1 MEKIGIDVH
10 KVASQ
15 VCIRTEDG
23 AFVEQRI
30 ATTREAFAKHLG
42 GRARA
47 RVLVEASTESEWVAR
62 CLEALGHEV
71 IVADPNFA
79 PMYATR
85 SRKIKTDRRDA
96 RALCE
101 ACALGA
107 YRAAHRRSDAACDR
121 RAQVAVRAAL
131 VSSRTKYISLARA
144 LARQEGCR
152 IGSGSA
158 GTFVPRAQAQELPAP
173 VRDRLAPLLTAIA
186 GVTAQLTAIDKA
198 LAQAVRAD
206 VVAQRFCTAP
216 GIGPVTALTFEAV
229 VDNVARFGS
238 AKEVRAYVGL
248 VPREQSS
255 GEQRLRGRITK
266 AGNARL
272 RTLLV
277 EAAWSILRYQHEAT
291 RPLRA
296 WALRIAGRR
305 GKRIAAVALARKLAG
320 ILYAMWRDGSDFGQP
335 ARRRTAVAA

>member
-1 MEKIGIDVH
+1 METIGIDVH

-15 VCIRTEDG
+15 LCIRTDEG
-23 AFVEQRI
+23 GFLEQRI
-30 ATTREAFAKHLG
+30 PTTHAAFAKHVG

-47 RVLVEASTESEWVAR
+47 RVLLESSTESEWVAR

-107 YRAAHRRSDAACDR
+107 YRAAHRSSEVARGR

-144 LARQEGCR
+144 LVRQEGYR
-152 IGSGSA
+152 VGSGGA
-158 GTFVPRAQAQELPAP
+158 GTFVTRVQAQELPEP
-173 VRDRLAPLLTAIA
+173 VRARLAPLLTAMTGLNAQI
-186 GVTAQLTAIDKA
+186 TALDQA
-198 LAQAVRAD
+198 LAQVVRAD
-206 VVAQRFCTAP
+206 AVAYRLCTVP
-216 GIGPVTALTFEAV
+216 GIGPVTAITFVAV
-229 VDNVARFGS
+229 VDHVARFDS
-238 AKEVRAYVGL
+238 AKEGRAYGGL
-248 VPREQSS
+248 VPRERSS
-255 GEQRLRGRITK
+255 GEQRFRGRITK

-277 EAAWSILRYQHEAT
+277 EAAWSILRYDHDAT
-291 RPLRA
+291 RSLRE
-296 WALRIAGRR
+296 WALRSAVRR

-320 ILYAMWRDGSDFGQP
+320 ILYAMWRDGSEFGQP
-335 ARRRTAVAA
+335 APRRTAVAA

>member
-15 VCIRTEDG
+15 LCIRTDDG
-23 AFVEQRI
+23 PFVEQRI
-30 ATTREAFAKHLG
+30 PTTREAFAKYLG
-42 GRARA
+42 RRARA
-47 RVLVEASTESEWVAR
+47 RILLEASTESEWVAR
-62 CLEALGHEV
+62 CLETLGHEV

-85 SRKIKTDRRDA
+85 SRTIKTDRRDA

-101 ACALGA
+101 ACEVGA
-107 YRAAHRRSDAACDR
+107 YRAAHRSSEAARGR
-121 RAQVAVRAAL
+121 RAQVAVRAVL

-158 GTFVPRAQAQELPAP
+158 GTFVARVQAQDLPAD
-173 VRDRLAPLLTAIA
+173 VRARLAPLLTAIA
-186 GVTAQLTAIDKA
+186 GVTKQLVALDKA
-198 LAQAVRAD
+198 LAQIVRAD
-206 VVAQRFCTAP
+206 AVAQRLCTVP
-216 GIGPVTALTFEAV
+216 GIGPVTAITFEAV
-229 VDNVARFGS
+229 VDTVARFGN

-248 VPREQSS
+248 VPREWSS

-266 AGNARL
+266 AGHARL

-277 EAAWSILRYQHEAT
+277 EAAWSILRYEHAETQT
-291 RPLRA
+291 LRA
-296 WALRIAGRR
+296 WALRIAARR

-320 ILYAMWRDGSDFGQP
+320 VLYAMWRDGSDFGQP
-335 ARRRTAVAA
+335 ACRRPAVAA

>member
-15 VCIRTEDG
+15 LCIRTDDG
-23 AFVEQRI
+23 GFVEQRI
-30 ATTREAFAKHLG
+30 ATTHAAFAKHLG

-47 RVLVEASTESEWVAR
+47 RVLLESSTESEWVAR

-101 ACALGA
+101 ACELGA
-107 YRAAHRRSDAACDR
+107 YRAAHRSSDAARGR
-121 RAQVAVRAAL
+121 RAQVAVREAL
-131 VSSRTKYISLARA
+131 VSSRTKYIALARA
-144 LARQEGCR
+144 LVRQEGHR
-152 IGSGSA
+152 VGSGSA
-158 GTFVPRAQAQELPAP
+158 GTFVTRVEAQELPEP
-173 VRDRLAPLLTAIA
+173 VRARIAPLLTALR
-186 GVTAQLTAIDKA
+186 GLTAQIAALDKE
-198 LAQAVRAD
+198 LAQSARAD
-206 VVAQRFCTAP
+206 AVAHRLCTVP
-216 GIGPVTALTFEAV
+216 GIGPVTATTFVAV
-229 VDNVARFGS
+229 VDSVARFDS

-248 VPREQSS
+248 VPRELSS
-255 GEQRLRGRITK
+255 GELRLRGRITK
-266 AGNARL
+266 AGNRRL

-277 EAAWSILRYQHEAT
+277 EAAWSILRYEHTETQAV
-291 RPLRA
+291 RA
-296 WALRIAGRR
+296 WALRIAARR

-320 ILYAMWRDGSDFGQP
+320 ILYAMWRDSSDFGQP
-335 ARRRTAVAA
+335 ARRCTAVAA

>member
-15 VCIRTEDG
+15 VCIRREDG
-23 AFVEQRI
+23 AFIEQRI
-30 ATTREAFAKHLG
+30 ATTRAAFAKVFEG
-42 GRARA
+42 RVRARI
-47 RVLVEASTESEWVAR
+47 VLEASTESEWVAR
-62 CLEALGHEV
+62 CLEGLGHEV

-101 ACALGA
+101 ACELGA
-107 YRAAHRRSDAACDR
+107 YRAAHRSSAAARGR

-158 GTFVPRAQAQELPAP
+158 GTFVPRAHTQELPAD
-173 VRDRLAPLLTAIA
+173 VRARIAPLLTAI
-186 GVTAQLTAIDKA
+186 GGITKQLAALDKT
-198 LAQAVRAD
+198 LAQVVRTDA
-206 VVAQRFCTAP
+206 VAQRLCTVP
-216 GIGPVTALTFEAV
+216 GIGPVTAITFGAV
-229 VDNVARFGS
+229 VDNVARFGN

-248 VPREQSS
+248 VPREWSS

-266 AGNARL
+266 AGHGRL

-277 EAAWSILRYQHEAT
+277 EAAWSILRYEHEAT
-291 RPLRA
+291 RPLRD
-296 WALRIAGRR
+296 WALRIAARR

-320 ILYAMWRDGSDFGQP
+320 ILYAMWRDGSEFGQP
-335 ARRRTAVAA
+335 TRRRTAVAA

>member
-15 VCIRTEDG
+15 VCIRTDAG
-23 AFVEQRI
+23 TFVEPRI

-47 RVLVEASTESEWVAR
+47 RILLEASTESEWVAR

-101 ACALGA
+101 ACELGA
-107 YRAAHRRSDAACDR
+107 YRAAHRSSAAARGR

-158 GTFVPRAQAQELPAP
+158 GTFVTRAQAQELPAD
-173 VRDRLAPLLTAIA
+173 VRARIAPLLTAIA
-186 GVTAQLTAIDKA
+186 GITKQLAALDKT
-198 LAQAVRAD
+198 LAQVVRTDA
-206 VVAQRFCTAP
+206 VAQRLCTVP
-216 GIGPVTALTFEAV
+216 GIGPVTAITFGAV
-229 VDNVARFGS
+229 VDDVARFGN
-238 AKEVRAYVGL
+238 AKAVRAYVGL
-248 VPREQSS
+248 VPREWSS

-266 AGNARL
+266 AGHGRL
-272 RTLLV
+272 RMLLV
-277 EAAWSILRYQHEAT
+277 EAAWSILRYEHEAT
-291 RPLRA
+291 RPLRD
-296 WALRIAGRR
+296 WALRIAARR

-320 ILYAMWRDGSDFGQP
+320 ILYAMWRDGSAFGQP
-335 ARRRTAVAA
+335 APRRTAVAA

>member
-10 KVASQ
+10 KVTSQ
-15 VCIRTEDG
+15 VCIRTDTG
-23 AFVEQRI
+23 TLVEERI
-30 ATTREAFAKHLG
+30 ATTRAGFAKHLG

-47 RVLVEASTESEWVAR
+47 RVLLEASTESEWVAR

-101 ACALGA
+101 ACELGA
-107 YRAAHRRSDAACDR
+107 YRAAHRSSDAARGR
-121 RAQVAVRAAL
+121 RAQIAVRAAL
-131 VSSRTKYISLARA
+131 VDSRTKYISVARA
-144 LARQEGCR
+144 LVRQEGCR
-152 IGSGSA
+152 VGSGSA
-158 GTFVPRAQAQELPAP
+158 GTFVTRVQAQELPAQ
-173 VRDRLAPLLTAIA
+173 VRDRIAPLLTAIA
-186 GVTAQLTAIDKA
+186 GVTAQLTAIDKE
-198 LAQAVRAD
+198 LTRVVRAD
-206 VVAQRFCTAP
+206 VVAQRFGTAP

-229 VDNVARFGS
+229 VDDVARFGS

-248 VPREQSS
+248 VPRELSS

-266 AGNARL
+266 AGHARL

-277 EAAWSILRYQHEAT
+277 EAAWSILRYEHAAT

-296 WALRIAGRR
+296 WALRIAARR

-335 ARRRTAVAA
+335 ARRRPVVAA

>member
-15 VCIRTEDG
+15 LCIRTDDG

-30 ATTREAFAKHLG
+30 PTTREAFAKHLG

-47 RVLVEASTESEWVAR
+47 SILLEASTESEWVAR

-101 ACALGA
+101 ACELGA
-107 YRAAHRRSDAACDR
+107 YRVAHRSSEAARAR

-158 GTFVPRAQAQELPAP
+158 GTFVTRVQAQDLPGD
-173 VRDRLAPLLTAIA
+173 VRARLAPLLTAIA
-186 GVTAQLTAIDKA
+186 GVAKQLGALDKE
-198 LAQAVRAD
+198 LAQIVRAD
-206 VVAQRFCTAP
+206 AVARRFCTAP
-216 GIGPVTALTFEAV
+216 GIGPVTALTYEAV
-229 VDNVARFGS
+229 VDDVARFAN
-238 AKEVRAYVGL
+238 AKQVRAYVGL
-248 VPREQSS
+248 VPREWSS

-266 AGNARL
+266 AGHARL

-277 EAAWSILRYQHEAT
+277 EAAWSILRYEHAETQA
-291 RPLRA
+291 LRA
-296 WALRIAGRR
+296 WALRIATRR

-335 ARRRTAVAA
+335 ACRRPAVAA

>member
-15 VCIRTEDG
+15 LCIRTDTG

-30 ATTREAFAKHLG
+30 ATAREAFGKYLG

-101 ACALGA
+101 ACELGA
-107 YRAAHRRSDAACDR
+107 YRAAHRSSDAARGR
-121 RAQVAVRAAL
+121 RAQVAVREAL

-144 LARQEGCR
+144 LLRQEGCR
-152 IGSGSA
+152 VGSGSA
-158 GTFVPRAQAQELPAP
+158 GTFSKRVQAQELPAH
-173 VRDRLAPLLTAIA
+173 VRARIAPLLTAMT
-186 GVTAQLTAIDKA
+186 GLTEQLAALDKE
-198 LAQAVRAD
+198 LAQVVRAD
-206 VVAQRFCTAP
+206 AVAQRLCTVP
-216 GIGPVTALTFEAV
+216 GIGPVTAITFVAV
-229 VDNVARFGS
+229 VDHVARFGS

-248 VPREQSS
+248 VPREMSS

-277 EAAWSILRYQHEAT
+277 EAAWSILRYEHDAT
-291 RPLRA
+291 RPLRD
-296 WALRIAGRR
+296 WALRIAVRR

-320 ILYAMWRDGSDFGQP
+320 ILYAMWRDGSEFGQP
-335 ARRRTAVAA
+335 ARRSTAVAA

>member
-15 VCIRTEDG
+15 VCIRTDAG

-30 ATTREAFAKHLG
+30 ATTRAAFAKYLG
-42 GRARA
+42 GCSRA
-47 RVLVEASTESEWVAR
+47 RVLMEASTESEWVAR

-101 ACALGA
+101 ACELGA
-107 YRAAHRRSDAACDR
+107 YRAAHRSSDAARGR
-121 RAQVAVRAAL
+121 RGQIAVRAAL
-131 VSSRTKYISLARA
+131 VDSRTKYISLARA
-144 LARQEGCR
+144 LVRQEGCR
-152 IGSGSA
+152 VGSGSA
-158 GTFVPRAQAQELPAP
+158 GTFVRRVQAQELPED
-173 VRDRLAPLLTAIA
+173 VRVRIAPLLTAIT
-186 GVTAQLTAIDKA
+186 GLTEQLVAIDKA
-198 LAQAVRAD
+198 LTQIARAD
-206 VVAQRFCTAP
+206 AVTQRLSTVP

-229 VDNVARFGS
+229 VDNVARFDS

-248 VPREQSS
+248 VPREMSS

-277 EAAWSILRYQHEAT
+277 EAAWSILRYEHAQTQA
-291 RPLRA
+291 LRA
-296 WALRIAGRR
+296 WALRIAARR
-305 GKRIAAVALARKLAG
+305 GKRVAAVALARKLAG
-320 ILYAMWRDGSDFGQP
+320 ILYAIWRDGTAFGQP
-335 ARRRTAVAA
+335 ARRRAAVAA